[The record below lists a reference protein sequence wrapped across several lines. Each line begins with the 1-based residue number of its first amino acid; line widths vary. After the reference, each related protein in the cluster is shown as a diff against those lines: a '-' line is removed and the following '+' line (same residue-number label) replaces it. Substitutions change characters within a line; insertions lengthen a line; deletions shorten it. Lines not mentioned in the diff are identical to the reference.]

1 MPAEEG
7 RIARK
12 STVSKQNRK
21 QVRSV
26 LKSEKV
32 LHRSTRKQVVEV
44 ITPPISARLRS
55 AGTRQTF
62 EETNVK
68 LDNLLLKPKGRK
80 SVAHVDQIKQNGT
93 HLALIVES
101 NGIPDVLNNHSP
113 STGSSQNGTE
123 NKVSETPVLQP
134 MTSSRFCSTM

>member
-26 LKSEKV
+26 LKGEKA

-55 AGTRQTF
+55 AGTRQAF

-80 SVAHVDQIKQNGT
+80 SVADVNQIKENGT

-101 NGIPDVLNNHSP
+101 NGIPDILNNNNP

-123 NKVSETPVLQP
+123 NKVSGTPVLQP